1 MTDSV
6 CSQKSP
12 VPTLCAGLFINH
24 ETSEVYLHLNVWPF
38 RLPLLWPRLISGTL
52 ALVKECSINISPY
65 SELFPELYA
74 SLYQELSPFFEA
86 LILNNGL

>member
-38 RLPLLWPRLISGTL
+38 RLPLLWPRLIFHQGDPSPCDVGSL
-52 ALVKECSINISPY
+52 AAP
-65 SELFPELYA
+65 
-74 SLYQELSPFFEA
+74 
-86 LILNNGL
+86 